1 MRSAKKRVFSI
12 ERGNSEPEGNLPV
25 VSDNSAQARHNEI
38 MQALEA
44 IRGGM
49 TPQENA
55 PQSEGAS
62 QQVV

>member
-1 MRSAKKRVFSI
+1 MRSEKKRVFRI

-25 VSDNSAQARHNEI
+25 VSDNSAQARYNEI

-55 PQSEGAS
+55 P
-62 QQVV
+62 